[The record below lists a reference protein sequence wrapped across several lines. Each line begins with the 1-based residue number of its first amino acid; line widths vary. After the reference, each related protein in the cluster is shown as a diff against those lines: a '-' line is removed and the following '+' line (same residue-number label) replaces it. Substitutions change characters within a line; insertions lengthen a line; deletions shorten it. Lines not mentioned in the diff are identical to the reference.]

1 MFYRLV
7 IQNNP
12 DGTLSGAAAYDT
24 PTSDARPITDD
35 DLKDYMPE
43 VNAAALNQQ
52 AAFDSEI
59 AALNATHADALSAKD
74 SEIAALNDQNAK
86 LTIDLE
92 AANKTISDSK
102 ALYVSGNH
110 EAIDA
115 MIKDSEMTQLQ
126 KDIAV
131 AQAEA
136 DAANAKLA
144 ELTNPS
150 VAPL

>member
-1 MFYRLV
+1 MTHAEFLNSLTPEQTDAFVSIRDE
-7 IQNNP
+7 IQA
-12 DGTLSGAAAYDT
+12 T
-24 PTSDARPITDD
+24 
-35 DLKDYMPE
+35 
-43 VNAAALNQQ
+43 NAAAMGELSAAKDLEISALTATVADQ
-52 AAFDSEI
+52 AAQI
-59 AALNATHADALSAKD
+59 TM
-74 SEIAALNDQNAK
+74 
-86 LTIDLE
+86 LTADLE